1 MVGERVAGV
10 PAILVTGAGRGIGLE
25 FVRQYS
31 ADGWR
36 VIASCRKP
44 ESATELAKLAAASSG
59 RVTVHPLD
67 VLDHA
72 GIDRLAAAL
81 ARTPI
86 DVLVNNAGIGGQQK
100 FGEANY
106 ALWLDTFRVN
116 TLGPMKVAEAF
127 VKQVTAGG
135 EKKIVTLTS
144 VMGSIG
150 QNNLGGM
157 YGYRSTKAAANA
169 VMRSMAI
176 DLKRLGIIA
185 VAMHPGWVKTDMGG
199 PHAQVEVAIS
209 VGGMRRVIAG
219 LTREESGRFLSYD
232 GKELA
237 W

>member
-1 MVGERVAGV
+1 M
-10 PAILVTGAGRGIGLE
+10 PAVLVTGASRGIGLE
-25 FVRQYS
+25 FVRQFS

-36 VIASCRKP
+36 VIAGCRQP
-44 ESATELAKLAAASSG
+44 QGAAELAKLAAGSAG

-67 VLDHA
+67 VLEHA
-72 GIDRLAAAL
+72 GIDRLSAQL
-81 ARTPI
+81 AQTPL
-86 DVLVNNAGIGGQQK
+86 DVLINNAGVGGQQK

-106 ALWLDTFRVN
+106 ALWLETFRVN

-127 VKQVTAGG
+127 AKQVAAGG

-185 VAMHPGWVKTDMGG
+185 IAMHPGWVKTDMGG
-199 PHAQVEVAIS
+199 PQAQIDVATS

-219 LTREESGRFLSYD
+219 LKREDSGSFLGYD
-232 GKELA
+232 GKQLP

>member
-1 MVGERVAGV
+1 M
-10 PAILVTGAGRGIGLE
+10 PSILVTGAGRGIGLE

-36 VIASCRKP
+36 VIAGCRKP
-44 ESATELAKLAAASSG
+44 DGAAELAKLAEGSAG

-72 GIDRLAAAL
+72 GIDRLAAEL
-81 ARTPI
+81 AKTPI
-86 DVLVNNAGIGGQQK
+86 DVLVNNAGVGGQQK

-106 ALWLDTFRVN
+106 ALWLETFRVN

-127 VKQVTAGG
+127 VKQVAAGG

-169 VMRSMAI
+169 VVRSMAI

-199 PHAQVEVAIS
+199 QHAQIDVATS
-209 VGGMRRVIAG
+209 VGGIRRVIAG
-219 LTREESGRFLSYD
+219 LTREDSGRFLNYD
-232 GKELA
+232 GKEIA